1 MIAHS
6 SNAPTVAII
15 INFHFFARIEQI
27 MLSTYIPKII
37 SNFIIDMFNDSKTKP
52 VNGIKKNNSIVP
64 INIEV
69 NELDKQ
75 AIVDA
80 LVKCEKN
87 IFRQY
92 VLK

>member
-1 MIAHS
+1 MGQKSVKSSVFSLLSRHELDNSVIITKKVFAHL
-6 SNAPTVAII
+6 
-15 INFHFFARIEQI
+15 
-27 MLSTYIPKII
+27 LSTMGI
-37 SNFIIDMFNDSKTKP
+37 S
-52 VNGIKKNNSIVP
+52 KNNSIVP

>member
-1 MIAHS
+1 MHEVFSPENYHQVCSSKCSGFIFISELDNSVIITKKVFAHL
-6 SNAPTVAII
+6 
-15 INFHFFARIEQI
+15 
-27 MLSTYIPKII
+27 LSTMGI
-37 SNFIIDMFNDSKTKP
+37 S
-52 VNGIKKNNSIVP
+52 KNNSIVP